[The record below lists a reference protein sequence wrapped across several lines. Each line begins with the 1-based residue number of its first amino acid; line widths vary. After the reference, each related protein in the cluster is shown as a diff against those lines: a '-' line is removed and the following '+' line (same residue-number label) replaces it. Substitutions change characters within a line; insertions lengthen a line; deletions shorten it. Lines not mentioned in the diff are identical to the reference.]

1 MRYLLFIALLCTL
14 PVFGQQDILVK
25 ASRDLHQKLVLNDP
39 KLASV
44 LDENLSYGHSNGWI
58 ESKENVIQDLASG
71 KLKYVDIKED
81 SITSVA
87 EKDLG
92 YIRFVA
98 EMTLEMDG
106 KPMTLRLKVLE
117 VWRKKNGSWKLF
129 ARQATRA

>member
-1 MRYLLFIALLCTL
+1 MKNLLFIVLLFSL
-14 PVFGQQDILVK
+14 PVFGQDNILVK
-25 ASRDLHQKLVLNDP
+25 ASRDLHQKLISNDP
-39 KLASV
+39 KLSSI
-44 LDENLSYGHSNGWI
+44 LDENLSYGHSNGWV

-71 KLKYVDIKED
+71 KLKYVEIKED
-81 SITSVA
+81 SITSIA

-98 EMTLEMDG
+98 EMAVEMDG

-129 ARQATRA
+129 ARQATKA